1 MGQGWKYTIIIY
13 TQIFLSNLTQEW
25 TKRSPIISPSAS
37 WVYTL
42 KLLSKLVHHFATNV
56 FFNWHVFFYHF
67 TSFWYIG
74 LEKIHQF
81 KLGGDYLVS
90 WSSVLSMV
98 GEILPAFEILILTHN
113 NRIGIKE
120 KFEILI
126 LTHSYIIGMK
136 DTLKRLILRYFEHLY
151 TASTSSLR

>member
-1 MGQGWKYTIIIY
+1 MGQGWKYTISSIHKS
-13 TQIFLSNLTQEW
+13 FLRTWRKSE
-25 TKRSPIISPSAS
+25 
-37 WVYTL
+37 L
-42 KLLSKLVHHFATNV
+42 KDRQSYPPVLLGSTHESCQMQSKLVHHFAANV
-56 FFNWHVFFYHF
+56 SFKWQFFV
-67 TSFWYIG
+67 WYIG

-81 KLGGDYLVS
+81 KLAGDYLVS

-120 KFEILI
+120 TFEILI
-126 LTHSYIIGMK
+126 LPHDYRIGMK
-136 DTLKRLILRYFEHLY
+136 DILKRLILRYFEHLY